1 MQHSLCVTT
10 VGWNISEAAFQ
21 SSSVNKGVTG
31 DETKPTTAAVRWLLS
46 LTVHLL
52 CTESRLRHFA
62 VGACVGPVVVLYAG
76 LVNVHTVCCCF
87 PFGIVGTVHSE
98 HKDFNYNLTKIRS
111 LVRPRPSGPSS
122 GLGSTLGLG
131 GASDPP
137 PLPPPHFQPGLA
149 RLCCLA
155 GSSAAVVPVP
165 PVSSNFWRQSVH
177 ACSCDRH
184 VLCAASCGQ
193 CRACQRRL
201 DAFAG
206 PVWST
211 RQAAAVSLPHRLAS
225 LLFKFPFQKF
235 IG

>member
-1 MQHSLCVTT
+1 METNLKNILLKTGFLYKWNNELIAILLKTSFINVEVLCEISSL
-10 VGWNISEAAFQ
+10 

-31 DETKPTTAAVRWLLS
+31 DETKPTTAAVRRLLS

-62 VGACVGPVVVLYAG
+62 VGACVGPVAVLYAG

-87 PFGIVGTVHSE
+87 PFGTVHSE
-98 HKDFNYNLTKIRS
+98 HKDFNHNLTKIRS
-111 LVRPRPSGPSS
+111 LVRPRPSGPSPR
-122 GLGSTLGLG
+122 LGSTLGLG

-165 PVSSNFWRQSVH
+165 PVSSNFWRQSV
-177 ACSCDRH
+177 CP
-184 VLCAASCGQ
+184 
-193 CRACQRRL
+193 RL
-201 DAFAG
+201 
-206 PVWST
+206 
-211 RQAAAVSLPHRLAS
+211 
-225 LLFKFPFQKF
+225 LL
-235 IG
+235 

>member
-1 MQHSLCVTT
+1 MLRCYEKFRRCLRDDSWV
-10 VGWNISEAAFQ
+10 EYFR
-21 SSSVNKGVTG
+21 SSFSVVVSKQRGNGRRDKADNSGSS
-31 DETKPTTAAVRWLLS
+31 PA
-46 LTVHLL
+46 
-52 CTESRLRHFA
+52 
-62 VGACVGPVVVLYAG
+62 PVVNSVAVLYAG

-87 PFGIVGTVHSE
+87 PFGTVHSE
-98 HKDFNYNLTKIRS
+98 HKDFNYSLTKIRS

-177 ACSCDRH
+177 ACSRDRH

-193 CRACQRRL
+193 CRACQRRMLLL
-201 DAFAG
+201 DRFG
-206 PVWST
+206 
-211 RQAAAVSLPHRLAS
+211 RLDKRR
-225 LLFKFPFQKF
+225 LFHFR
-235 IG
+235 IV

>member
-1 MQHSLCVTT
+1 METNLKNILLKTGFLYKWNCLRDDSWVEYFRSSFSVVVSKQRGNGRRDKADNSGSSLAPV
-10 VGWNISEAAFQ
+10 
-21 SSSVNKGVTG
+21 VN
-31 DETKPTTAAVRWLLS
+31 S
-46 LTVHLL
+46 
-52 CTESRLRHFA
+52 
-62 VGACVGPVVVLYAG
+62 VVVLYAG

-98 HKDFNYNLTKIRS
+98 HKDFNYSLTKIRS

-193 CRACQRRL
+193 CRACQRRMLLL
-201 DAFAG
+201 DRFG
-206 PVWST
+206 
-211 RQAAAVSLPHRLAS
+211 RLDKRR
-225 LLFKFPFQKF
+225 LFHFR
-235 IG
+235 IV